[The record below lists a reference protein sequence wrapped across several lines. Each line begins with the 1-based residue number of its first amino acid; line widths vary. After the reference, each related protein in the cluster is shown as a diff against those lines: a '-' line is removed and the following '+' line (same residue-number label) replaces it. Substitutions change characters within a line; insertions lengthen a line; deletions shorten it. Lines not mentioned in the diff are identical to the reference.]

1 MFLKQLWTREEAAD
15 VNILSSELG
24 SSNVLPSRPH
34 VRALKTDSLPFCHSR
49 RKQYLPVL
57 VNIHLKANVVET
69 SFTGSMWFEG

>member
-34 VRALKTDSLPFCHSR
+34 VRALKPDSLPFCHSR
-49 RKQYLPVL
+49 RKQYLPRPCQYSLEGKCCGNQLHRVD
-57 VNIHLKANVVET
+57 VV
-69 SFTGSMWFEG
+69 